1 MKTIRVLSVL
11 VHISVVAAI
20 LGLLFLGTNTIFRY
34 FFVLY
39 YWSACIWGILKID
52 KNLYLRLPSAKVV
65 IPNLLLMVFLLGIL
79 RGIAGWGTSPTGLDA
94 LVYNFLEEMGRF
106 SLYYLGIHPLTTT
119 VMWILAHPL
128 PGHISSIYTGSFL
141 LSFIVLLFYGYMLL
155 RVMVKSKS
163 VWNAYLIHIFV
174 NFIQV
179 RAYAD
184 TEREY
189 TALLLLL
196 TAMLI
201 IGFFV
206 HRWSL
211 NDIPEDGSHQ

>member
-1 MKTIRVLSVL
+1 MKTIRIFNILAYV
-11 VHISVVAAI
+11 SVVAAI
-20 LGLLFLGTNTIFRY
+20 LGLLFLGSNTTFRH
-34 FFVLY
+34 FFVLC
-39 YWSACIWGILKID
+39 YWIACIWGIFKIN
-52 KNLYLRLPSAKVV
+52 KNLFLRPPSAKVV
-65 IPNLLLMVFLLGIL
+65 IPNLLLVISLLAVF

-94 LVYNFLEEMGRF
+94 LIYNFLEEMGRF
-106 SLYYLGIHPLTTT
+106 SLYYLGIHPLATT

-128 PGHISSIYTGSFL
+128 PGHVPSIYTGSFL
-141 LSFIVLLFYGYMLL
+141 LSFIVLFIYGCMLL

-163 VWNAYLIHIFV
+163 VWNAYLIHIFA

-184 TEREY
+184 TGREY
-189 TALLLLL
+189 TALLILLII
-196 TAMLI
+196 MSV

-211 NDIPEDGSHQ
+211 NNIPE